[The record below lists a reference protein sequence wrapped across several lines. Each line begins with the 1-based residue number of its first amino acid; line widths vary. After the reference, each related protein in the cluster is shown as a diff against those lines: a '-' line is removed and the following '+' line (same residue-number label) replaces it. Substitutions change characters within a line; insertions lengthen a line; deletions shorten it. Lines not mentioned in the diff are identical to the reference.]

1 MGAISIK
8 GRHSPS
14 QPSHDRQRKI
24 EKRHNQDRQRKDDW
38 QESGKKLGGVHC
50 AGIDLSG
57 HGYRADRHHQA
68 YKQSARIA
76 EEELRGVPI
85 PGQEPNERSRQ
96 QDGQNDVAPPALV
109 VREVRVVEE
118 QGWPEP

>member
-1 MGAISIK
+1 M
-8 GRHSPS
+8 
-14 QPSHDRQRKI
+14 
-24 EKRHNQDRQRKDDW
+24 
-38 QESGKKLGGVHC
+38 
-50 AGIDLSG
+50 SG

-96 QDGQNDVAPPALV
+96 QDGQNGSEPEVRGALV
-109 VREVRVVEE
+109 TQRKNKGIEEKHSVGDESNTDHEAIEPVNEVHGVHHHDNR
-118 QGWPEP
+118 QHGKNQRKSRRKQRQTADR